1 MRLPVGQQDIQW
13 FDKDGKPTTYAYER
27 LQALLGGLP
36 DLQTVTA
43 GFTLSKGYAGVLIV
57 VNAAA
62 GATFILPKSDGG
74 NARYRFLLGTTI
86 TSNSTII
93 KVGNSIDAFI
103 GQSMMVSDDPAT
115 VKGFIASPGSDDT
128 ITFNGSTKGGFAGDY
143 VEILDIAAGT
153 FFVRITGKQTGTEA
167 TMFSATV

>member
-1 MRLPVGQQDIQW
+1 
-13 FDKDGKPTTYAYER
+13 
-27 LQALLGGLP
+27 LP

-43 GFTLSKGYAGVLIV
+43 SIHDQQELQRLLIV
-57 VNAAA
+57 INAAA

-74 NARYRFLLGTTI
+74 NARYRFLIGTTI

-93 KVGNSIDAFI
+93 KVGNTIDAFI

-115 VKGFIASPGSDDT
+115 VKGFIAAPGSDDT